1 MSPEGVLAEMVRDW
15 AGSVLPDEPRIA
27 DVAVRV
33 ALDSYADGGSISES
47 CGRARNL
54 VGSWAL
60 HPARRPVTA
69 GVPIDLAS

>member
-15 AGSVLPDEPRIA
+15 AGRVLPGEPRIG

-33 ALDSYADGGSISES
+33 AVEPYAGGGSISES
-47 CGRARNL
+47 CGRARSF
-54 VGSWAL
+54 VGSSAL